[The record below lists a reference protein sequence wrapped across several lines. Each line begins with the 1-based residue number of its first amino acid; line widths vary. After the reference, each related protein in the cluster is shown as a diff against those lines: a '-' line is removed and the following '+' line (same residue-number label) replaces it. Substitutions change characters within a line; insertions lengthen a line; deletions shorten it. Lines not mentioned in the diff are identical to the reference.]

1 MFENRGNIERKIDMA
16 IGQRD
21 RGDIAV
27 HLDQLRLDPFVAA
40 EALLERNFHR
50 EPKHAHSGI
59 ENVTL
64 RASAPC
70 PQSACLKTR
79 TITATVRSRLL
90 MWCAAFEKN
99 FLPRRREAHEG
110 LERF

>member
-27 HLDQLRLDPFVAA
+27 HLDQLRLDPFVAE

-50 EPKHAHSGI
+50 EPKHTHSGI
-59 ENVTL
+59 GKRDFARIGTVPPIGLPEDEDDQL
-64 RASAPC
+64 R
-70 PQSACLKTR
+70 
-79 TITATVRSRLL
+79 
-90 MWCAAFEKN
+90 
-99 FLPRRREAHEG
+99 
-110 LERF
+110 